1 MNQLKWHDWLLI
13 VLSLVIATATAVF
26 VIINYDKIP
35 EKIPTNY
42 DFQGNVTGYGSK
54 SNVIVLLVMA
64 FIMPVITTILQFFP
78 QTWNMPTVKPQN
90 VPQAMAITGKIIE
103 GVTLAVTVLMAYL
116 AITMTGLIPF
126 TSTVLTLSTIA
137 IVLITAI
144 GLIKYFKLK

>member
-13 VLSLVIATATAVF
+13 ALSLVIATATAVF

-64 FIMPVITTILQFFP
+64 FI
-78 QTWNMPTVKPQN
+78 
-90 VPQAMAITGKIIE
+90 KI
-103 GVTLAVTVLMAYL
+103 GRAHV
-116 AITMTGLIPF
+116 
-126 TSTVLTLSTIA
+126 
-137 IVLITAI
+137 
-144 GLIKYFKLK
+144 